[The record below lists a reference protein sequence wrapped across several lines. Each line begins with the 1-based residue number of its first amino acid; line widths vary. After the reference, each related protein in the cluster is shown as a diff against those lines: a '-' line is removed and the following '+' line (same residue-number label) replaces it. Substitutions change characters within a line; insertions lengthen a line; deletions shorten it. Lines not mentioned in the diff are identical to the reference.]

1 MMPPRQDTSTVIEAY
16 RNWPAFKC
24 RTGYGMVGAMM
35 NLEPR
40 IDVIAAAL
48 ADRARATIVCA
59 LMDGRA
65 YTAKELAYRARI
77 TAQTASFHLRR
88 LLESGLVACH
98 KEGRNRYYRLPNAEV
113 AGLIES
119 LSLAAPAE
127 HLRRCPA
134 RANRELTLARSC
146 YDHLAGRLGV
156 ELAQRLAET
165 GALLSRGG
173 DFSLTPRGNRLLAEI
188 GLDAAAIAPGRRPL
202 VRNCMD
208 WTEREFHFSGRL
220 ATTLFDHFL
229 SEAWLE
235 RANHSRIL
243 HVTTKGLALFRSKL
257 ELDMT
262 PFEATAQPEP
272 RRDLALG

>member
-1 MMPPRQDTSTVIEAY
+1 MLGGT
-16 RNWPAFKC
+16 
-24 RTGYGMVGAMM
+24 M

-48 ADRARATIVCA
+48 ADRARAIIVCA

-77 TAQTASFHLRR
+77 TAQTASFHLHH
-88 LLESGLVACH
+88 LLEAGLIACH
-98 KEGRNRYYRLPNAEV
+98 KQGRNRYYRLLNAEV
-113 AGLIES
+113 AGVIET
-119 LSLAAPAE
+119 LSLAAPTE
-127 HLRRCPA
+127 HLRRSPA
-134 RANRELTLARSC
+134 RANHEMTLARSC

-156 ELAQRLAET
+156 DLAQRLTET

-173 DFSLTPRGNRLLAEI
+173 DFSLTPRGIRLLAEI

-208 WTEREFHFSGRL
+208 WTERKYHHSGVL
-220 ATTLFDHFL
+220 ATALFDHFL

-235 RANHSRIL
+235 RVDDSRTL
-243 HVTTKGLALFRSKL
+243 HVTTKGLALFGTKL
-257 ELDMT
+257 QLEMT
-262 PFEATAQPEP
+262 PFEPAARPAAQEVPTRSMAE
-272 RRDLALG
+272 G

>member
-1 MMPPRQDTSTVIEAY
+1 MLGGR
-16 RNWPAFKC
+16 
-24 RTGYGMVGAMM
+24 M

-77 TAQTASFHLRR
+77 TTPTASFHLRR
-88 LLESGLVACH
+88 LLESGLIACH
-98 KEGRNRYYRLPNAEV
+98 KQGRNRYYRLANAEV
-113 AGLIES
+113 AEVVETLA
-119 LSLAAPAE
+119 LAAPAE

-134 RANRELTLARSC
+134 RANLELTLARSC

-173 DFSLTPRGNRLLAEI
+173 DFSLTPRGIRLLAEI
-188 GLDAAAIAPGRRPL
+188 GLDTAAIVPGRRPL
-202 VRNCMD
+202 VRNCLD
-208 WTEREFHFSGRL
+208 WTERRFHYSGVL
-220 ATTLFDHFL
+220 ATVLFDHFL
-229 SEAWLE
+229 SEAWLT
-235 RANHSRIL
+235 RADTARAL
-243 HVTTKGLALFRSKL
+243 RVTAKGLALFRSKL
-257 ELDMT
+257 QLDMT
-262 PFEATAQPEP
+262 TFEAAAREVPT
-272 RRDLALG
+272 RRLAER